1 MALRA
6 TGLSKSSGVPPK
18 WAEATVTFAEL
29 ALEGQEVLWTS
40 NVVERA
46 MGEISKRC
54 KNQWMRWTESG
65 LESLLWL
72 NLVRY
77 ADSEQFA
84 AFADE
89 LLERSAKTAMTL
101 EVSVDATRGE
111 L

>member
-1 MALRA
+1 
-6 TGLSKSSGVPPK
+6 
-18 WAEATVTFAEL
+18 
-29 ALEGQEVLWTS
+29 
-40 NVVERA
+40 
-46 MGEISKRC
+46 
-54 KNQWMRWTESG
+54 NQWMRWTESG

-77 ADSEQFA
+77 TDPEQFA

-89 LLERSAKTAMTL
+89 LLERSAKTTITL

>member
-1 MALRA
+1 MDWW
-6 TGLSKSSGVPPK
+6 S
-18 WAEATVTFAEL
+18 
-29 ALEGQEVLWTS
+29 EV
-40 NVVERA
+40 E
-46 MGEISKRC
+46 
-54 KNQWMRWTESG
+54 

-72 NLVRY
+72 NLVKY

-89 LLERSAKTAMTL
+89 LLERSAKTATTM